1 MAPDRAL
8 RLKAASAL
16 ARALGNPSE
25 RQNFKQHGYTSGRQI
40 VLALDSDPIGEV
52 FDRVKPHTP
61 PVTVAIYFVET
72 GVLGFT
78 DLSPSAPISDYSPS
92 RDGVGAGSTIGM
104 LYQYVQ
110 RQSEHRFN
118 FRLTE
123 WQSVQVS
130 SFGVAHPQ
138 AVG

>member
-16 ARALGNPSE
+16 ARVLGSPAE
-25 RQNFKQHGYTSGRQI
+25 RQNFKDHGYASGRQI
-40 VLALDSDPIGEV
+40 VLALDSDPVGEV
-52 FDRVKPHTP
+52 FDRVSGHTP

-72 GVLGFT
+72 GELGFT
-78 DLSPSAPISDYSPS
+78 DLSPSAPIEDYRPE

-104 LYQYVQ
+104 LYSYVQ
-110 RQSEHRFN
+110 QQAKRQYA
-118 FRLTE
+118 FRLTD

-130 SFGVAHPQ
+130 SFGDSHREMVR
-138 AVG
+138 